1 MATGRR
7 ASPGPPGPLHRG
19 GPSARC
25 RAGYCAPGGGPGDAT
40 QGPTLGAEGRGQ
52 AEVAT
57 PLESGSVL
65 ADEQRKGKG
74 ARERTVEWSQKNSD
88 ILWHKGCGAP
98 LGGAC
103 FPHSRLGSNGLSARR
118 TRPAIGMHLPGSGVG
133 VLVNSSGFWA
143 PAVCRRIWTA
153 ALSRR
158 PGRLRFPG
166 VMCVCGPLAKT
177 ARYRDTSPW
186 GWDRGP
192 GQGVGA
198 PRPGHWGNP
207 GSRPIWGGGLQ
218 AQVNGGGYKTGGTTD
233 TTLELPAAEGGEV
246 VPVAA
251 PLAPPVRNGVEL
263 RGPEFPLGRL
273 FLVAPLAPLCHLRG
287 RGVGFSRACA
297 VVARAWPGH
306 WCPRARALVHP
317 GQKFWCTQARGF
329 GAPRPEVLVHPG
341 QKFWCTQ
348 ARGFGVSELRGRK
361 V

>member
-1 MATGRR
+1 MTGTR
-7 ASPGPPGPLHRG
+7 
-19 GPSARC
+19 
-25 RAGYCAPGGGPGDAT
+25 
-40 QGPTLGAEGRGQ
+40 
-52 AEVAT
+52 
-57 PLESGSVL
+57 
-65 ADEQRKGKG
+65 
-74 ARERTVEWSQKNSD
+74 NSD

-133 VLVNSSGFWA
+133 DLVNSSGFWA

-218 AQVNGGGYKTGGTTD
+218 AQVNGGGDKTGGTTD

-317 GQKFWCTQARGF
+317 GQKFWCTQARSF

-348 ARGFGVSELRGRK
+348 ARGFGVSELRGGK